1 MPDMDVRR
9 TPAEK
14 TLGESERRSWLQISV
29 APRTLWL
36 IAGIALL
43 FICIGIVLLKGIF
56 VFLLLFTAIV
66 FAEGIRPVVDR
77 LQRWH
82 VPRPL
87 AVLLVY
93 LCLVLILALL
103 MWILLQPLIAQVTHL
118 VNNFPSYMNRVSG
131 LLTGLEQRLS
141 GSPQLKSALDSM
153 RSSLTGLAGGV
164 LTYAIS
170 LPQTAGTI
178 LLSIVLV
185 AVMAFFWLTGIEE
198 LKPLCLSVFPEES
211 RSLVFDMLIDMGI
224 RLSGYVRG
232 VGINMLVIGVL
243 SGGAD
248 WLLGIPYPT
257 LLGIVAGL
265 MEIIP
270 YFGPWISGGIAAIV
284 ALVAVSPIAAVE
296 VIVAYILIQQIEGHV
311 LIPYVMM
318 RTVKINPLT
327 VVIAVILGTEL
338 LGIIGGILALPVAAI
353 VEVVLMRAI
362 VPALRRR
369 VDHAPRAQR
378 IQSAEKPAESERR
391 DDQPRSPR
399 PQRQPSA
406 T

>member
-1 MPDMDVRR
+1 MDVRR
-9 TPAEK
+9 TPAE
-14 TLGESERRSWLQISV
+14 TAPGESQRRSWLQVSV
-29 APRTLWL
+29 APHTLWL

-66 FAEGIRPVVDR
+66 FAEGIRPVVER

-93 LCLVLILALL
+93 LCLALILALL
-103 MWILLQPLIAQVTHL
+103 IWILLRPLIAQVTHL
-118 VNNFPSYMNRVSG
+118 VNNFPTYMNRIGGVV
-131 LLTGLEQRLS
+131 TGLEQMLS
-141 GSPQLKSALDSM
+141 GSPQLSSALDSM

-164 LTYAIS
+164 LSYAIS
-170 LPQTAGTI
+170 LPQTAGSI
-178 LLSIVLV
+178 LLSAVLV
-185 AVMAFFWLTGIEE
+185 AVMAFFWLTGVEE
-198 LKPLCLSVFPEES
+198 LKPLILSVFPEQS
-211 RSLVFDMLIDMGI
+211 RPVVSDMLIDMGI

-232 VGINMLVIGVL
+232 VGINMLVIGIL

-284 ALVAVSPIAAVE
+284 ALLTISPIAALE

-327 VVIAVILGTEL
+327 VVIAVLLGTEL

-353 VEVVLMRAI
+353 VEVILMRAI
-362 VPALRRR
+362 IPALRRR
-369 VDHAPRAQR
+369 VSHRTARIASAQPEERERRSDSDRAPR
-378 IQSAEKPAESERR
+378 
-391 DDQPRSPR
+391 QP
-399 PQRQPSA
+399 RQPSA

>member
-1 MPDMDVRR
+1 MDVRR
-9 TPAEK
+9 TPAE
-14 TLGESERRSWLQISV
+14 TAPGESERRSWLQVSV
-29 APRTLWL
+29 APGALWL

-82 VPRPL
+82 APRPL

-93 LCLVLILALL
+93 LCLALILALL
-103 MWILLQPLIAQVTHL
+103 IWILLRPLIAQVTHL
-118 VNNFPSYMNRVSG
+118 VNNFPSYMNRIGALV
-131 LLTGLEQRLS
+131 TGLEQTLS
-141 GSPQLKSALDSM
+141 GSPQLSSALDSM

-164 LTYAIS
+164 LSYAIS
-170 LPQTAGTI
+170 LPQTAGSI
-178 LLSIVLV
+178 LLSVVLV
-185 AVMAFFWLTGIEE
+185 AVMAFFWLTGVED
-198 LKPLCLSVFPEES
+198 LKPLILSVFPEQS
-211 RSLVFDMLIDMGI
+211 RPVVSDMLIDMGI

-232 VGINMLVIGVL
+232 VGINMLVIGIL

-284 ALVAVSPIAAVE
+284 ALVTISPIAALE

-327 VVIAVILGTEL
+327 VVIAVLLGTEL
-338 LGIIGGILALPVAAI
+338 LGIIGGILALPVAAV
-353 VEVVLMRAI
+353 VEVVIMRAI

-369 VDHAPRAQR
+369 VDHSHHVPHAQP
-378 IQSAEKPAESERR
+378 AERPAESDRR
-391 DDQPRSPR
+391 SDQRREPRQPRL
-399 PQRQPSA
+399 PSA
-406 T
+406 P